1 MTRAV
6 FGTKSKSEKIYK
18 NLKSVL
24 LFLCIILYDECIRN
38 IHEIRKRAERGYG
51 NFNFTKERKSIK
63 METKTKKGYGK
74 GWLLILYAFLGYFTA
89 TAVGSAMNAASG
101 ILADLRGWNAAVL
114 TSLISAGSI
123 ANIVAGF
130 VLGKL
135 SAKYSAKKLSIICFV
150 IYVAVMLGLGATG
163 NFMIFAVCLILAN
176 GISSGIGYQLSP
188 VLISRWFPKRKGI
201 IMGIVTMGIPLCSG
215 VATMIYQAGYAA
227 LGSVGGFLPFII
239 IAVIAA
245 VILIVF
251 LADNPADKNFT
262 PDNGLDIKDAKED
275 VINHDS
281 IWTTSKLLRTPQVW
295 IHGVTLG
302 LQLLFASGLMVQ
314 LFPRLLEIG
323 FDPKTAGMMM
333 LASGLLAL
341 PGSYLCGVIDSKIGA
356 RKAAYTSYIFGVIAM
371 LTNLTGTT
379 AGVWISLVCIGM
391 VVGGAANWPASLCI
405 EEFGDSFAN
414 GYGVIQPIIQLVG
427 AIGPVFFAAFYGIT
441 GSYRIPYICGAV
453 LMVIGL
459 ICFKLLAKPGFVK
472 AEEEKYQADK

>member
-1 MTRAV
+1 
-6 FGTKSKSEKIYK
+6 
-18 NLKSVL
+18 
-24 LFLCIILYDECIRN
+24 
-38 IHEIRKRAERGYG
+38 
-51 NFNFTKERKSIK
+51 

-101 ILADLRGWNAAVL
+101 TLADLRGWNAAVL
-114 TSLISAGSI
+114 TSLISLGSI

-135 SAKYSAKKLSIICFV
+135 SVKYSAKKLSLICFG
-150 IYVAVMLGLGATG
+150 IYVAVMLGLGATS
-163 NFMIFAVCLILAN
+163 NFMIFAICLIFAN

-201 IMGIVTMGIPLCSG
+201 IMGLVTMGIPLCSG
-215 VATMIYQAGYAA
+215 VATMIYQAGYGAM
-227 LGSVGGFLPFII
+227 GSIGGFLPFII

-245 VILIVF
+245 IILTVF
-251 LADNPADKNFT
+251 LSDNPADKGFQ
-262 PDNGLDIKDAKED
+262 PDNGIEIEGAKEEA
-275 VINHDS
+275 VNKES

-295 IHGVTLG
+295 VHGITLG
-302 LQLLFASGLMVQ
+302 TQLLFASGLMVQ

-323 FDPKTAGMMM
+323 FDPGTAGMMM

-341 PGSYLCGVIDSKIGA
+341 PGSYLCGLLDSKIGA
-356 RKAAYTSYIFGVIAM
+356 RKAAYSSFLFGILAM
-371 LTNLTGTT
+371 ILNLTGTT

-414 GYGVIQPIIQLVG
+414 GYGIIQPIIQVVG
-427 AIGPVFFAAFYGIT
+427 AIGPAFFAAFYGFT

-453 LMVIGL
+453 LMLIGM
-459 ICFKLLAKPGFVK
+459 ICFKLFAKEGFVK
-472 AEEEKYQADK
+472 EEEKKCAAHK